1 MTRRNFP
8 RHPPVFHRC
17 KKPEQVSVIC
27 SKPEQEQSS
36 DLNDEI
42 AKPDQVEPVSSS
54 LVDFQPEQSPTRKGA
69 PARRKTSRSGSKRRA
84 AQRLRKRKGGWPTTT
99 GLTWTQVRQIDD
111 LCHRL
116 RSAGYP
122 LNHLVTIQPPDD
134 ISSDAERKAYCYRRA
149 GRLADKLRRR
159 GVEVLAVRCFEKPL
173 YGKLH
178 LHVLAHVPRHLQDE
192 FSGWGDGTIIHI
204 KPAKLLHVGYITKE
218 RHPLSPDFEKVTQHQ
233 RQKSA
238 PFRGQRW
245 SLTPAAKALIAE
257 AAGDGPTVPRSAGR
271 THPLG
276 KFVAPVCERYATPLW
291 GPPAATDPPGLAQ
304 DTVWRHW
311 PPAKGSISK
320 LSSGSDTAT

>member
-8 RHPPVFHRC
+8 HHSSVFHRF

-36 DLNDEI
+36 DLNDER

-54 LVDFQPEQSPTRKGA
+54 LVDFQPEQSPTRKAA

-84 AQRLRKRKGGWPTTT
+84 DQKPRKRKGGWPTTT
-99 GLTWTQVRQIDD
+99 GLTWPEVRQIDD

-116 RSAGYP
+116 RSAGYR

-134 ISSDAERKAYCYRRA
+134 ILSDAARKRDCYRRA

-159 GVEVLAVRCFEKPL
+159 GVAFLAVRCFEKPL

-178 LHVLAHVPRHLQDE
+178 LHALVHVPRHLQDE
-192 FSGWGDGTIIHI
+192 FAGWGDGTTTHI
-204 KPAKLLHVGYITKE
+204 KPAKLLHVAYVTKE
-218 RHPLSPDFEKVTQHQ
+218 RHPLPPDFEKVTPHQ

-245 SLTPAAKALIAE
+245 SLTPAAKALLSV
-257 AAGDGPTVPRSAGR
+257 DGTWRR
-271 THPLG
+271 
-276 KFVAPVCERYATPLW
+276 W
-291 GPPAATDPPGLAQ
+291 GP
-304 DTVWRHW
+304 
-311 PPAKGSISK
+311 
-320 LSSGSDTAT
+320 

>member
-1 MTRRNFP
+1 MRRDLP
-8 RHPPVFHRC
+8 RHPSVFHRC
-17 KKPEQVSVIC
+17 KKSEQVSVIC

-36 DLNDEI
+36 DLNDER

-54 LVDFQPEQSPTRKGA
+54 LVDFQPAQSPTRKAA

-84 AQRLRKRKGGWPTTT
+84 DQKPRKRKGGWPTPT
-99 GLTWTQVRQIDD
+99 GLTWTQVKEITD

-122 LNHLVTIQPPDD
+122 LNWFISIRPPDD
-134 ISSDAERKAYCYRRA
+134 IVSDAERKRDCYRRA

-178 LHVLAHVPRHLQDE
+178 LHALVHVPRHLQDE
-192 FSGWGDGTIIHI
+192 FAGWGDGTITHI
-204 KPAKLLHVGYITKE
+204 KRAKLWHVGYVTKE
-218 RHPLSPDFEKVTQHQ
+218 RHPLSPDFEKVTPHL

-245 SLTPAAKALIAE
+245 SLTPAARTLL
-257 AAGDGPTVPRSAGR
+257 AGDGG
-271 THPLG
+271 
-276 KFVAPVCERYATPLW
+276 
-291 GPPAATDPPGLAQ
+291 
-304 DTVWRHW
+304 
-311 PPAKGSISK
+311 
-320 LSSGSDTAT
+320 